1 MSICMW
7 ACLLWLQNPVIDEE
21 LRVSYVLLDV
31 KATDRR
37 GRPIED
43 LTKED
48 FIVTENKKKVS
59 VSFFEKRDFN
69 EGVPEVILTG
79 QRDYDRDKAPSGV
92 RQIIVALDLESL
104 DQGQRTKT
112 FAVLRGFLKALKPP
126 YTYLINLHSLERG
139 SLTDGFVSSPQRAL
153 SALDVFEERMSRMR
167 FGGGSGD
174 LLLGDGRRSGMQL
187 SRGPAGSGGN
197 YVGEVADFVS
207 LEEAFQQC
215 ARDYAGM
222 GGGARQRCISD
233 TLNQFMAMHQDRT
246 ERVLGELEIL
256 AATYTDTE
264 ALKLMFFVSPGFTMR
279 EPTSAVEMARFYLS
293 EGQSD
298 GFSSAGLLNGRSY
311 NRNLDL
317 QRVLHSCIRN
327 RVIFH
332 TFDMYNTG
340 AVQTRSAGAQ
350 YQQTAGNQIRRFYQS
365 YVNDVGYGLQELA
378 DESGG
383 SFTRVFDLDGPMI
396 KAIEKNH
403 VFYVLG
409 YDSPAGQP
417 GKYRKIRIKTKRKKV
432 KLAYRGG
439 YFGG

>member
-1 MSICMW
+1 MSLCLW
-7 ACLLWLQNPVIDEE
+7 ACLLWMQNPVIDEE

-31 KATDRR
+31 KATDRQ

-43 LTKED
+43 LTKDD
-48 FIVTENKKKVS
+48 FIVTENKTKMV

-79 QRDYDRDKAPSGV
+79 QRDYDRQKAPAGV
-92 RQIIVALDLESL
+92 RQIIVALDLESV
-104 DQGQRTKT
+104 DQRQRTKT
-112 FAVLRGFLKALKPP
+112 FAMLRGFLKGLKPP
-126 YTYLINLHSLERG
+126 FTYLINLHSLERG

-153 SALDVFEERMSRMR
+153 AALDTFEERMSRIR
-167 FGGGSGD
+167 FGGGNSD
-174 LLLGDGRRSGMQL
+174 LLLHGGERSGMLL

-197 YVGEVADFVS
+197 YVGEVADFAG
-207 LEEAFQQC
+207 LEEAFRQC
-215 ARDYAGM
+215 RDDYSGLGQDAK
-222 GGGARQRCISD
+222 QRCIND
-233 TLNQFMAMHQDRT
+233 TLNQFMEMHENRT

-264 ALKLMFFVSPGFTMR
+264 ALKLMLFVSPGFTMR
-279 EPTSAVEMARFYLS
+279 EPTSAVEMARYYLS
-293 EGQSD
+293 EGATD
-298 GFSSAGLLNGRSY
+298 GFTSASLLHGRSY

-317 QRVLHSCIRN
+317 QRVLHACIRN

-340 AVQTRSAGAQ
+340 AVQTRTSSAQHKEMAGAP
-350 YQQTAGNQIRRFYQS
+350 IRRFYQT
-365 YVNDVGYGLQELA
+365 YLNDVGFGLQELA
-378 DESGG
+378 EASGG

-396 KAIEKNH
+396 HAIEKNH

-409 YDSPAGQP
+409 YDSPPGKAGQF
-417 GKYRKIRIKTKRKKV
+417 RKIRIKTKRKKV
-432 KLAYRGG
+432 KLAYRNG